1 MGEECQ
7 TPRTICHQWFESTSD
22 RLYSKILLPEKHLF
36 SASLIQSYKHTQTT
50 PVERLSSQTLFSSAF
65 HSSAVQPK
73 HRISSLLNFLS
84 LFSFFVITS
93 EEFQYSATNSRSKIS
108 ACMLQSGT
116 EGFNDTHNSCF
127 DWVTAVYI
135 FAVVRK
141 TKDKLYFSFLL
152 KRGKHSLDIYAL
164 KVKAF

>member
-7 TPRTICHQWFESTSD
+7 TPRTICHQWFKSTSD

-65 HSSAVQPK
+65 HSSAVLPK
-73 HRISSLLNFLS
+73 HRLSNLLNFLS
-84 LFSFFVITS
+84 LFSFFVVTS
-93 EEFQYSATNSRSKIS
+93 EEFQYSATNSSSKIS

-116 EGFNDTHNSCF
+116 EACNDMHNSWF
-127 DWVTAVYI
+127 VRVTAVHI

-152 KRGKHSLDIYAL
+152 KRGNTRWIFML
-164 KVKAF
+164 